1 MFSFLLKWFSP
12 KVSAEKSEL
21 SNPDIH
27 KVPYGFFASHYRV
40 LEYMDRYMYTEENKL
55 DVSWMFIRF
64 YEKSADKRASEL
76 WRMWFLNVR
85 VEKFPL
91 PQGGTGKRNYYSI
104 NKKGKEAILNF
115 NHKF

>member
-1 MFSFLLKWFSP
+1 MFSFLKWFTP

-27 KVPYGFFASHYRV
+27 IVPYGFYASHYKV
-40 LEYMDRYMYTEENKL
+40 LKYVNYLESIHKMSE
-55 DVSWMFIRF
+55 VSWVWLNNVK
-64 YEKSADKRASEL
+64 KSADKRASEL
-76 WRMWFLNVR
+76 WRMWFLKVR
-85 VEKFPL
+85 VERFPL

-104 NKKGKEAILNF
+104 NKKGKEALINF

>member
-1 MFSFLLKWFSP
+1 MSIISFVRSLFSP

-27 KVPYGFFASHYRV
+27 IPPYGFYAPHYRV
-40 LEYMDRYMYTEENKL
+40 LEYISNHFLVIISSDDIKY
-55 DVSWMFIRF
+55 F
-64 YEKSADKRASEL
+64 EKSADKRASEL
-76 WRMWFLNVR
+76 WKMWFLNVR

-104 NKKGKEAILNF
+104 NKKGKEALVNF

>member
-1 MFSFLLKWFSP
+1 MFSFLKWFTP

-27 KVPYGFFASHYRV
+27 IVPYGFYKSHYRV
-40 LEYMDRYMYTEENKL
+40 LEYMSMFPQWIVALNWEELKVL
-55 DVSWMFIRF
+55 
-64 YEKSADKRASEL
+64 EKSADKRASEL
-76 WRMWFLNVR
+76 WKMWFLNVR
-85 VEKFPL
+85 VEKFTR

-104 NKKGKEAILNF
+104 NKKGREALINF